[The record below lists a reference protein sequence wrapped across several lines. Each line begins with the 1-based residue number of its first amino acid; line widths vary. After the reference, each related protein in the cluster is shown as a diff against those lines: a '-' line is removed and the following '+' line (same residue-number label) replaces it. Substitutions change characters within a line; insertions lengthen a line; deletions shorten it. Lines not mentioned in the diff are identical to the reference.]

1 MNDVVDVVFID
12 LHGAVINKEY
22 LGRQNVHYYIGMSDI
37 KNVELPQDLYPNSG
51 TFFSYGVDGVVH
63 GKYASR
69 TADSAFGY
77 STLEKIFDTS
87 ITRNNCAVKD
97 VIMKDGFNHP
107 TKIEHAAN
115 FKYGPTFPNMV
126 FARLTNHEKEITEK
140 YGTIQTP
147 GNRKSGGTGGI
158 YYFNGDAQKIIEHVD
173 VKPYGETLEDV
184 INTTLPEIRRK
195 HNRTDKHVY
204 IFLHTCL
211 GENIHKQYLKNTPFN
226 NSRRYF
232 QSVAEELPPLEFESL
247 RPYVDRIS
255 VNDTIYRRGTEMLTN
270 TRNFSPPDNFNDV
283 RAFSPVRT
291 QTNKRRKLT
300 GGKKKKSK
308 RKLKKKK
315 KTNRK
320 KKTKKSRN

>member
-1 MNDVVDVVFID
+1 M
-12 LHGAVINKEY
+12 
-22 LGRQNVHYYIGMSDI
+22 
-37 KNVELPQDLYPNSG
+37 EL
-51 TFFSYGVDGVVH
+51 FSYGVDGVVH
-63 GKYASR
+63 GKYAAR

-77 STLEKIFDTS
+77 STLEKIFDKS
-87 ITRNNCAVKD
+87 ITRDNCAVKD
-97 VIMKDGFNHP
+97 VVTKDGFNYP
-107 TKIEHAAN
+107 TKIEHASN

-126 FARLTNHEKEITEK
+126 FAQLTNHEKQITER
-140 YGTIQTP
+140 YGKIKTP
-147 GNRKSGGTGGI
+147 GNIKPGGTGGI
-158 YYFNGDAQKIIEHVD
+158 YYFNGDTQEIIEHVD
-173 VKPYGETLEDV
+173 VRPYGETLEDV
-184 INTTLPEIRRK
+184 IIKKLPEIRMK
-195 HNRTDKHVY
+195 HNRKDKHVY

-211 GENIHKQYLKNTPFN
+211 GENIYKQYLKNTQFN

-232 QSVAEELPPLEFESL
+232 QSVSEELPPLEFESL
-247 RPYVDRIS
+247 TPYVDRIS

-300 GGKKKKSK
+300 GGKKKKLK
-308 RKLKKKK
+308 KNLKKKK